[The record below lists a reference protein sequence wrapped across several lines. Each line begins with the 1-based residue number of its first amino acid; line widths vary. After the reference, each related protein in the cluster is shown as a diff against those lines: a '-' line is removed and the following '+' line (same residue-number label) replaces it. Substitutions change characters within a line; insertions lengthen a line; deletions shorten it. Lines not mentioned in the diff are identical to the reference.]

1 MIYFIIC
8 VVIFVL
14 MALLI
19 VSLIFLIISLIE
31 WGNVKDGATKIPFK
45 TFVKFYNIA
54 PDRWVLKDGYVQK
67 LFKKK
72 DELFRFSY
80 TYDTKEDFCFSYIDY
95 IKYIIWHRQI
105 QKEEERKIENK
116 IMAHLIEEVKRD
128 LDDFNEKGW
137 K

>member
-19 VSLIFLIISLIE
+19 VGSVFLIISLVE
-31 WGNVKDGATKIPFK
+31 WGNVKDGTTKISFK

-72 DELFRFSY
+72 R
-80 TYDTKEDFCFSYIDY
+80 
-95 IKYIIWHRQI
+95 
-105 QKEEERKIENK
+105 
-116 IMAHLIEEVKRD
+116 
-128 LDDFNEKGW
+128 
-137 K
+137 

>member
-1 MIYFIIC
+1 M
-8 VVIFVL
+8 
-14 MALLI
+14 
-19 VSLIFLIISLIE
+19 
-31 WGNVKDGATKIPFK
+31 DTFK
-45 TFVKFYNIA
+45 NYL
-54 PDRWVLKDGYVQK
+54 R
-67 LFKKK
+67 KK

-95 IKYIIWHRQI
+95 IKYIIWHHQI
-105 QKEEERKIENK
+105 QKEKERKTENK